1 MRRQVRTQ
9 LMQLLYA
16 REFQEV
22 DEQATAACFWPD
34 TPLERQ
40 EYVQAL
46 YDRMLQ
52 RLGEIDALL
61 EEASEHWKVSR
72 MSLVDRNI
80 LRLAI
85 FELLEQKEVPGKVV
99 IDEAI
104 EIAKLFGAEESP
116 SFING
121 ILDTIYRSVQLQ
133 QCERASTS

>member
-22 DEQATAACFWPD
+22 NEQATAACFWPE

-40 EYVQAL
+40 EYVQGL
-46 YDRMLQ
+46 YERMLE

-72 MSLVDRNI
+72 MPLVDRNI
-80 LRLAI
+80 LRVAI

-104 EIAKLFGAEESP
+104 EIGKLFGAEES
-116 SFING
+116 SAFING
-121 ILDTIYRSVQLQ
+121 ILDTMYRAVQLQ
-133 QCERASTS
+133 PCEKASTA

>member
-22 DEQATAACFWPD
+22 DEQATAACFWPE

-121 ILDTIYRSVQLQ
+121 ILDTMYHSVQLQ

>member
-22 DEQATAACFWPD
+22 DEQATAACFWPE

-46 YDRMLQ
+46 YDRMLE

-121 ILDTIYRSVQLQ
+121 ILDTMYHSVQLQ